1 MTSGNQTD
9 MKKELIKIIKSSKIE
24 EVIYEPRY
32 RTGYALQQVLLG
44 ATITI
49 RTTIK

>member
-1 MTSGNQTD
+1 MEEKTQ
-9 MKKELIKIIKSSKIE
+9 KQIKQELIQIIKKSKIE
-24 EVIYEPRY
+24 EVIYEPRW
-32 RTGYALQQVLLG
+32 RTGYEFQRVLSG